1 MSGLKISQLP
11 SGVPTLSGIIP
22 FTNDAKTETFYST
35 VNDFVSLTPLTQ
47 DSATLISGSGNNY
60 NPGVTSDI
68 VRISGTSNPVLTG
81 LSSSG
86 YPNDAGL
93 FINVGSS
100 DISIR
105 HNDSSSDAINRFIVP
120 FAVDYLIL
128 PSGGAA
134 LVVRDK
140 TDDIWRIV

>member
-22 FTNDAKTETFYST
+22 FTNDAKTETFYGT

-47 DSATLISGSGNNY
+47 GNAASISGSGNNY

-68 VRISGTSNPVLTG
+68 VRISGTGTPILTG
-81 LSSSG
+81 LSYSG

-93 FINVGSS
+93 FINVGSE
-100 DISIR
+100 DITIR
-105 HNDSSSDAINRFIVP
+105 HNNSSSDAVNRFLVP
-120 FAVDYLIL
+120 FSIDYTMS

>member
-22 FTNDAKTETFYST
+22 FTNDAKTETFYGT

-47 DSATLISGSGNNY
+47 DNATLVSGSGNNY

-68 VRISGTSNPVLTG
+68 VRISGTSTPVLTG

-93 FINVGSS
+93 FINVGSG
-100 DISIR
+100 DITIK
-105 HNDSSSDAINRFIVP
+105 HNNSSSDAVNRFLVSW
-120 FAVDYLIL
+120 AGDYVMS
-128 PSGGAA
+128 PSGGAT
-134 LVVRDK
+134 LVIRDK
-140 TDDIWRIV
+140 TDNIWRIV